1 MVSHVDGL
9 AFVSMTV
16 ADRLEQVTDV
26 FYFRV
31 VLVLDGRQSFES
43 RHSYD
48 SQTVRPGYSS
58 LTGNGMIPGQQEMLD
73 RIQTMTQVLKQ
84 NQQTMDALQKILES
98 HHLVPKKS
106 PFEDST
112 VL

>member
-1 MVSHVDGL
+1 
-9 AFVSMTV
+9 MTV